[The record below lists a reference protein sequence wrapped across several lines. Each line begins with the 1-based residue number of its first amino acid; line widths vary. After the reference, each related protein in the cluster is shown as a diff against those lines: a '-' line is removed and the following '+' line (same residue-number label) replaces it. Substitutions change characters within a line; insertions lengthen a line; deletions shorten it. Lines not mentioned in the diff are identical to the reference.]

1 MSSEYRVVFFE
12 DREIVMALI
21 EHARTQGTKLPGGTA
36 ARLQIDRATMS
47 AKLSFAKR
55 GAAPEP
61 PVEFHS
67 AALAQAMIRYC
78 KKVGI
83 PLPVR
88 ANKELRVR
96 ANKELRVMDD
106 RVAFVVELVREPTET
121 TIPIEYQ

>member
-12 DREIVMALI
+12 DREVVMALI
-21 EHARTQGTKLPGGTA
+21 DHARTQGTKLPAGTA
-36 ARLQIDRATMS
+36 AKLQIDRATMT

-55 GAAPEP
+55 GSAPEP

-67 AALAQAMIRYC
+67 AALAQAMIRHC

-83 PLPVR
+83 PLP
-88 ANKELRVR
+88 VR